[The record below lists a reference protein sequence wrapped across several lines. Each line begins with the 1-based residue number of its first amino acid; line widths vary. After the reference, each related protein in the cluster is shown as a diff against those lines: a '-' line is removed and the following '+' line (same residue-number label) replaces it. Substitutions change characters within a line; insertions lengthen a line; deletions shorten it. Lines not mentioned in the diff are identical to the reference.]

1 MHWPE
6 NYSLKILEPVYNQ
19 IRQFYRNVHKKHRNV
34 YGKEQ
39 IKSMII
45 NAFNSINNLHGYKL
59 ISDSILDKWKGFGR
73 VVVGQWHFA
82 IDIKGNKVTVVD
94 ACHQQNMTNNHTIA
108 EMFEADLNTQVQR
121 ITDITFP
128 PPRGNHHFIRCKI
141 DGEQQF
147 LHDIP
152 SKYLHK
158 YKTGELTKYQ
168 LAEKCYAKELNDN
181 RFTLD
186 QFLNKG
192 HKF

>member
-1 MHWPE
+1 
-6 NYSLKILEPVYNQ
+6 
-19 IRQFYRNVHKKHRNV
+19 
-34 YGKEQ
+34 
-39 IKSMII
+39 MII

-128 PPRGNHHFIRCKI
+128 PHEATTTSSGAR
-141 DGEQQF
+141 
-147 LHDIP
+147 LTATAVP
-152 SKYLHK
+152 SRD
-158 YKTGELTKYQ
+158 TI
-168 LAEKCYAKELNDN
+168 
-181 RFTLD
+181 
-186 QFLNKG
+186 
-192 HKF
+192 